1 MKIGE
6 FAKAVGTRISVLR
19 HYDREGLLCPVFTD
33 KFTGYRYYDETQAER
48 YYRIAELKDAG
59 FSLAEIKEM
68 LNGCSDIDELFRNK
82 KLQLEQT
89 LHNLEKVK
97 KNMSAV
103 KFDENSF
110 APITEKI
117 DMPFENDERVVGKWE
132 IVSDEAVQAGGKKR
146 ELYFLPNGER
156 YWCYGWTKGK
166 LLYDDSYNTF
176 ANDYTIEEHTDGLYM
191 VVRFKSY
198 DYMKSGKLTPVVLK
212 QLDNKHYTKEGIA
225 RRDNIDLPFRNDE
238 RVIGK
243 WKAVDYIHTKDEF
256 TPVVNNDKRL
266 YFKEA
271 EFFENGSCTVKY
283 SDEIISGNDMICWTK
298 GYMLK
303 KWNSTACA
311 YEIRNSDGRDYL
323 IMEWKSGDYRWGGM
337 DTDYYVFQ
345 KVDC

>member
-68 LNGCSDIDELFRNK
+68 LNGCGDIDELFRNK

-97 KNMSAV
+97 KNMSAI

-110 APITEKI
+110 EPITENT

-132 IVSDEAVQAGGKKR
+132 IVSDEAVQAGDKKL

-166 LLYDDSYNTF
+166 LLYDDGYNTF
-176 ANDYTIEEHTDGLYM
+176 ANG
-191 VVRFKSY
+191 
-198 DYMKSGKLTPVVLK
+198 
-212 QLDNKHYTKEGIA
+212 
-225 RRDNIDLPFRNDE
+225 
-238 RVIGK
+238 
-243 WKAVDYIHTKDEF
+243 
-256 TPVVNNDKRL
+256 
-266 YFKEA
+266 
-271 EFFENGSCTVKY
+271 
-283 SDEIISGNDMICWTK
+283 
-298 GYMLK
+298 
-303 KWNSTACA
+303 
-311 YEIRNSDGRDYL
+311 
-323 IMEWKSGDYRWGGM
+323 
-337 DTDYYVFQ
+337 
-345 KVDC
+345 